1 MTRDMNQTIY
11 DVGQRIRQI
20 RMEKGM
26 SQTDLALAMDTT
38 KNVIS
43 KWELGDRVI
52 RLDNLYRLSD
62 VLEVSPSSFIQDT
75 EAQQKE
81 EINIHNEIDSLP
93 AEQKQFVLRTIRT
106 LLKGLQC

>member
-1 MTRDMNQTIY
+1 MARDMNKTIY

-26 SQTDLALAMDTT
+26 SQTDLALAMDTD
-38 KNVIS
+38 KSAVS
-43 KWELGDRVI
+43 KWELGTQI
-52 RLDNLYRLSD
+52 LRLDTLYKISD
-62 VLEVSPSSFIQDT
+62 ILEVSPSSFMQDM
-75 EAQQKE
+75 EPQQKE
-81 EINIHNEIDSLP
+81 EININNEIDSLS